1 MANAPKIKQVASTA
15 DKGRTY
21 AESMRRHARAVKEG
35 FYFEA
40 LLIEYVMIEDRL
52 WSFLFHAGMLLERG
66 DAKGFKRTKKQILMM
81 LKQLDEKKNSTSVT
95 SISAKEDAIRAMLG
109 WYASLDSAPGD
120 DRYLNALWN
129 QIDSR
134 LDVKE
139 VNGTLEALDEWR
151 EYRNEVIHALMN
163 KSADAIDA
171 DMPSRCD
178 QGMSLT
184 RSFDKY
190 VKQIKYGN
198 SIRRTIGVKT
208 DSRDRAG

>member
-1 MANAPKIKQVASTA
+1 MANTPKIKQVASTTE
-15 DKGRTY
+15 KGQTY

-40 LLIEYVMIEDRL
+40 LLIEYAMIEDRL
-52 WSFLFHAGMLLERG
+52 RSFLFHAGMLLGRG
-66 DAKGFKRTKKQILMM
+66 DTKGFGRTKKQILMM

-109 WYASLDSAPGD
+109 WYAPLDSAPGD
-120 DRYLNALWN
+120 NGYLNALWN

-134 LDVKE
+134 LDVEE
-139 VNGTLEALDEWR
+139 VYGTLTALDEWR

-163 KSADAIDA
+163 KSADAIEA

-178 QGMSLT
+178 QGMALA
-184 RSFDKY
+184 RALDKY
-190 VKQIKYGN
+190 VRQIKYRN
-198 SIRRTIGVKT
+198 SIRRAIGLKA
-208 DSRDRAG
+208 DSGDRSR